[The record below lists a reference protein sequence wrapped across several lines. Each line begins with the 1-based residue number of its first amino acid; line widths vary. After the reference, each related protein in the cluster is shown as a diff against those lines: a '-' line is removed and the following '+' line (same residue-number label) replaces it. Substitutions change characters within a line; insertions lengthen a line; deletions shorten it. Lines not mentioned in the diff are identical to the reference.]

1 MCRVRRLLRT
11 LCLELSR
18 LCHKY
23 HHQRIRDHQN
33 GTDAGL
39 GFWVIGLPDFFCI
52 FVRFCCE
59 QAYKSN
65 RFRTY
70 PALRVLPG
78 GNQVDGLPPAFSEEQ
93 VEPRRSLISLSLPTS
108 QLNLNFLAIPRAVA
122 KFSFPCIFPRSRKIL
137 ISYFSASPH
146 NRNCL
151 VPPRAGTKS

>member
-11 LCLELSR
+11 LCLELTR

-23 HHQRIRDHQN
+23 HHQRTRDHQN

-39 GFWVIGLPDFFCI
+39 GFWVIGLPNFFCI

-78 GNQVDGLPPAFSEEQ
+78 GNQVDGLPPAFSKYYSIDCFLSIASKSPEFARLKTRMRSTVRRFFGNSYESL
-93 VEPRRSLISLSLPTS
+93 EPI
-108 QLNLNFLAIPRAVA
+108 I
-122 KFSFPCIFPRSRKIL
+122 
-137 ISYFSASPH
+137 
-146 NRNCL
+146 
-151 VPPRAGTKS
+151 

>member
-1 MCRVRRLLRT
+1 MCRVERVLRT

-18 LCHKY
+18 LCLKY

-39 GFWVIGLPDFFCI
+39 GFWVIGLPDFFFI

-78 GNQVDGLPPAFSEEQ
+78 GNQVDGLPPAFSLFHF
-93 VEPRRSLISLSLPTS
+93 VSFF
-108 QLNLNFLAIPRAVA
+108 FLGSEKTAVA
-122 KFSFPCIFPRSRKIL
+122 TADAAAVSFLTLDFILKF
-137 ISYFSASPH
+137 A
-146 NRNCL
+146 
-151 VPPRAGTKS
+151 

>member
-1 MCRVRRLLRT
+1 MCRVERVLRT

-18 LCHKY
+18 LCLKY

-59 QAYKSN
+59 QACKSN

-78 GNQVDGLPPAFSEEQ
+78 GNQVDGLPPAFSESICVKFGREKPLEHPNSFRIILPICMSMHGTSHLQ
-93 VEPRRSLISLSLPTS
+93 KNGAGGKPSTWFPPGTFVEHMHNSISQTMRH
-108 QLNLNFLAIPRAVA
+108 F
-122 KFSFPCIFPRSRKIL
+122 
-137 ISYFSASPH
+137 
-146 NRNCL
+146 
-151 VPPRAGTKS
+151 

>member
-18 LCHKY
+18 LCHNY
-23 HHQRIRDHQN
+23 HHQQIRDHQN

-78 GNQVDGLPPAFSEEQ
+78 GNQVDGLPPAFSKNIDDRE
-93 VEPRRSLISLSLPTS
+93 VVWSKGVNNKIFRVIRAKIRLNFHRSL
-108 QLNLNFLAIPRAVA
+108 
-122 KFSFPCIFPRSRKIL
+122 
-137 ISYFSASPH
+137 
-146 NRNCL
+146 
-151 VPPRAGTKS
+151 

>member
-11 LCLELSR
+11 LCLELTR

-78 GNQVDGLPPAFSEEQ
+78 GNQVDGLPPVAINRENLLHADSPYRYLLQ
-93 VEPRRSLISLSLPTS
+93 VKESRKSKWQPTVNRQPGFRRGGLDRLLSLIS
-108 QLNLNFLAIPRAVA
+108 
-122 KFSFPCIFPRSRKIL
+122 
-137 ISYFSASPH
+137 H
-146 NRNCL
+146 
-151 VPPRAGTKS
+151 